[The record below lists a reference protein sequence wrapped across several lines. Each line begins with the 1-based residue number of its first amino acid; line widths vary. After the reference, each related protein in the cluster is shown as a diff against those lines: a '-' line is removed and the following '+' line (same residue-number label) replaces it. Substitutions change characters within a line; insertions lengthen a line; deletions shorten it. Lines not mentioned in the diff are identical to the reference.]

1 MSEAIP
7 PPVDPLAPLAEATLR
22 AIADGRVVRSYPRN
36 TVLINEGD
44 EGDSL
49 FIVLSGRVKVYA
61 SNDAGREV
69 VIDFHGPGEYL
80 GEMSLDGAPRSASV
94 VTVEPS
100 TCAVVSRAQFREFI
114 LAHPD
119 FALHLIGKLIQRARL
134 ATENM
139 KSLALSDVYGRL
151 VRLLN
156 SLAVEEGD
164 RRVVPEKLTQ
174 QDIAERVG
182 SSRDMISRL
191 LKDLA
196 AGGYLAV
203 EDRTITILRRLPSAW

>member
-1 MSEAIP
+1 
-7 PPVDPLAPLAEATLR
+7 
-22 AIADGRVVRSYPRN
+22 
-36 TVLINEGD
+36 
-44 EGDSL
+44 
-49 FIVLSGRVKVYA
+49 
-61 SNDAGREV
+61 
-69 VIDFHGPGEYL
+69 
-80 GEMSLDGAPRSASV
+80 
-94 VTVEPS
+94 
-100 TCAVVSRAQFREFI
+100 VVSRAQFREFI

-174 QDIAERVG
+174 QDMAERVG